1 MSRTFQNAD
10 YTETLKQTIT
20 IEECL
25 PPEHLARF
33 VVEAIKQ
40 FDLAAFYAQYGKA
53 GGPPIAP
60 EVLLG
65 ILLYGYTSGVFSS
78 RKLERGTY
86 ESIPFR
92 YVAGGMHPDHDTLA
106 TFRKVFLNEIK
117 GLFVQVLVLAHTE
130 GILQLGNISV
140 DGSKIHADASKSKAV
155 SYKRMEEL
163 QKRLTKEVEEM
174 LRLSEEGSLD
184 GQPAPADLNIV
195 AEVHL
200 RSAGTF
206 SESGGGQTGDGRTGQ
221 RTG

>member
-1 MSRTFQNAD
+1 MGRTFQKVD
-10 YTETLKQTIT
+10 YAEALKQTIT

-25 PPEHLARF
+25 PTEHLARF

-40 FDLAAFYAQYGKA
+40 FDLTAFYAQYGEV

-65 ILLYGYTSGVFSS
+65 ILLYGYTTGVFSS

-106 TFRKVFLNEIK
+106 TFRKSFLSEIK
-117 GLFVQVLVLAHTE
+117 GVFVQVLVLAHTQ
-130 GILQLGNISV
+130 GILQLGNISL

-155 SYKRMEEL
+155 SYKRMQEL
-163 QKRLTKEVEEM
+163 QVELTKEVEEL
-174 LRLSEEGSLD
+174 LRLSEEGSID
-184 GQPAPADLNIV
+184 GQPMPVDLNV
-195 AEVHL
+195 AAEVHL
-200 RSAGTF
+200 RSARTF
-206 SESGGGQTGDGRTGQ
+206 SQSSRGQTSHG
-221 RTG
+221 